1 MAIKPLT
8 PEQLYDSLMQVI
20 GRPGANEKAAAKKA
34 AVRGQGGNPRT
45 QFVNFFMVDEGAD
58 PTEYQ
63 AGIPQAL
70 RLMNS
75 QQFNRAFGLMEQAMK
90 AGKSPAEVI
99 EYLHLGTVSRRP
111 TADETQRLTEYV
123 GKNDAKQAYGD
134 ILWALLNSSEFA
146 LNH

>member
-1 MAIKPLT
+1 ML
-8 PEQLYDSLMQVI
+8 ED
-20 GRPGANEKAAAKKA
+20 
-34 AVRGQGGNPRT
+34 
-45 QFVNFFMVDEGAD
+45 GAD

-75 QQFNRAFGLMEQAMK
+75 PQFNRPAGLLASAVRSGQ
-90 AGKSPAEVI
+90 SPADVI
-99 EYLHLGTVSRRP
+99 EHLYLGTVSRRP
-111 TADETQRLTEYV
+111 TTEETRRLAAYV
-123 GKNDAKQAYGD
+123 DQNGPREAYQD